1 MIKQIIIV
9 RKQSYHLVTVKKL
22 HNNAG
27 WILSNSLWVSID
39 FNVIKDECLVP
50 CGVEVGF
57 NDLCGLAY
65 MEKGH
70 VAVGICRKTKC
81 KRPDN
86 CSATVTTLLSD
97 EKQEV
102 KFAVHFK
109 VL

>member
-9 RKQSYHLVTVKKL
+9 SKQSYHLVTVKKL

-39 FNVIKDECLVP
+39 FNVIKDEGLVP
-50 CGVEVGF
+50 CGVEAGF

-70 VAVGICRKTKC
+70 VAVGICRKTRC

-86 CSATVTTLLSD
+86 CSATVTALLSD

-102 KFAVHFK
+102 KFAIHFK